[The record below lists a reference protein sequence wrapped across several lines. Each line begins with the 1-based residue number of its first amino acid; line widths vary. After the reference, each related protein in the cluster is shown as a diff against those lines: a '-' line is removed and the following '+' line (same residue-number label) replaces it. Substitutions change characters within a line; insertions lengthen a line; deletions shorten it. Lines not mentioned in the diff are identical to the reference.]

1 MFSNIEWWKEEDS
14 PIKIRPP
21 KAPENH
27 DVNNY
32 GSIPTS
38 YQPLDDDDDDD
49 NDHGDDSLSRHD
61 QPNKN
66 SSHANNGQQW
76 ESGATSLFEN
86 YVDTICIA
94 GCDRID
100 SNGFFV
106 QSNKSSITNSGS
118 DDSGSFDDND
128 GGQDESDDE
137 SASSDSSGDY
147 DDDDDEIEPPHKT
160 LGLIFFDF
168 LRFIAVMANFRLIGT
183 QIVPV
188 FLVRKMGIL
197 HVALRYSPSSPQL
210 LQTSASSTQPT
221 TAASPRPP
229 PLHLTNWIPRG
240 IFYIFLSIICFEQS
254 IVVRALDADR
264 HASTS
269 SRFFDGIFIVL
280 SAWVML
286 IVGGIY
292 VIFGMFCL
300 QRVME
305 RVRRDEKERWGEY
318 REEMERRE
326 RRLKAEEERAL
337 LLDSDDDCDGRAL
350 SDEDD
355 GIGGIICGKWKRCR
369 RKCGRE
375 RRRGKGFFTQL
386 GFRGVDWKC

>member
-1 MFSNIEWWKEEDS
+1 MLLINVIYNLNI
-14 PIKIRPP
+14 
-21 KAPENH
+21 NC
-27 DVNNY
+27 
-32 GSIPTS
+32 
-38 YQPLDDDDDDD
+38 DD
-49 NDHGDDSLSRHD
+49 NVQITTFFSKRISLELILTGTIWF
-61 QPNKN
+61 NCVE
-66 SSHANNGQQW
+66 SSQILPTN
-76 ESGATSLFEN
+76 
-86 YVDTICIA
+86 
-94 GCDRID
+94 RIYMTVFAIL
-100 SNGFFV
+100 N
-106 QSNKSSITNSGS
+106 ITLE
-118 DDSGSFDDND
+118 FP
-128 GGQDESDDE
+128 
-137 SASSDSSGDY
+137 DY
-147 DDDDDEIEPPHKT
+147 FPFH
-160 LGLIFFDF
+160 
-168 LRFIAVMANFRLIGT
+168 
-183 QIVPV
+183 
-188 FLVRKMGIL
+188 
-197 HVALRYSPSSPQL
+197 RYSPSSPQL

-337 LLDSDDDCDGRAL
+337 LLDSDDDCEGRAL
-350 SDEDD
+350 SGEDD